1 MTTVIPPYLS
11 PGDTV
16 AIVATARWID
26 ADSLRE
32 AARIV
37 AAQGFRVLTAPHVS
51 TRHFQLAGTDAQ
63 RAADLQQAIDDPAV
77 RAILIARGGY
87 GTVRLLDGMDWS
99 TLMKE
104 PRWIC
109 GYSDITALHSVLNG
123 LGLATLH
130 SVNALDLT
138 THDPEAIESLFAF
151 LSRRTRQLAW
161 TCDEVPTKPVPDIP
175 LPLLG
180 GNLSVLCSL
189 LGSGD
194 FLPSREHILLLE
206 DVGEYLYHIDRMLVA
221 LRRSGALHHT
231 RAIVCGGFTEM
242 KDNTRAFQ
250 FAADNPWG
258 SDARSMVLALGDAL
272 GIPVYTGMPAG
283 HIKKNLACP
292 LGLPVLVSVEENRV
306 ALRWQ

>member
-1 MTTVIPPYLS
+1 MIPVIPPYLS

-26 ADSLRE
+26 ADTLQE
-32 AARIV
+32 AARIIE
-37 AAQGFRVLTAPHVS
+37 ARGFRVLTAPHVS

-63 RAADLQQAIDDPAV
+63 RAADLQQAMDDPAV
-77 RAILIARGGY
+77 SAILIARGGY
-87 GTVRLLDGMDWS
+87 GTVRLLDGMDW
-99 TLMKE
+99 TGLLKK

-109 GYSDITALHSVLNG
+109 GYSDITALHGTLNKM
-123 LGLATLH
+123 GLASLH

-138 THDPEAIESLFAF
+138 THDAEAVESLFAV
-151 LSRRTRQLAW
+151 LSGRTRSLTW
-161 TCDEVPTKPVPDIP
+161 TCDAAPAKP
-175 LPLLG
+175 LPEGPLALLG

-194 FLPSREHILLLE
+194 FVPDRDHILFLE
-206 DVGEYLYHIDRMLVA
+206 DVSEYLYHVDRMLVA
-221 LRRSGALHHT
+221 LRRSGALRRT

-258 SDARSMVLALGDAL
+258 SDAPSMVLALGEAL
-272 GIPVYTGMPAG
+272 GIPVVTGMPAG
-283 HIKKNLACP
+283 HIKTNRAFP
-292 LGLPVLVSVEENRV
+292 LGLPVSLAV
-306 ALRWQ
+306 AQNQVVLSWQ